1 MYLYLNIMSNF
12 KNEFN
17 TGVTKTV
24 IELFK
29 KVLSEKI
36 ENTPH
41 KNPTQTGGVATNS
54 PTNIQEEMVPGNVK
68 LTKVHKYYDGTIYEG
83 TIYEGVVDGKESEIS
98 FNIKDRTKPLPI
110 EQ

>member
-1 MYLYLNIMSNF
+1 MSNL

-36 ENTPH
+36 ENTS
-41 KNPTQTGGVATNS
+41 KELNPTQTGGAATASSQN
-54 PTNIQEEMVPGNVK
+54 TQEKMVVGNVT
-68 LTKVHKYYDGTIYEG
+68 LTKVHQYYDGTIYEG
-83 TIYEGVVDGKESEIS
+83 TIYEGVVNGKESEIS

>member
-1 MYLYLNIMSNF
+1 MSNL

-36 ENTPH
+36 ENTS
-41 KNPTQTGGVATNS
+41 KELNPTQTGGAATGLKQVS
-54 PTNIQEEMVPGNVK
+54 QEKMKKGHVK
-68 LTKVHKYYDGTIYEG
+68 LTKVHQYYDGTIYEG
-83 TIYEGVVDGKESEIS
+83 TIYEGVVDDKESEIS

>member
-1 MYLYLNIMSNF
+1 MSNF

-36 ENTPH
+36 EKTLHQP
-41 KNPTQTGGVATNS
+41 PTQTGGAATASSQN
-54 PTNIQEEMVPGNVK
+54 TQEKMVVGNVK
-68 LTKVHKYYDGTIYEG
+68 LTKVHQYYDGTIYEG